1 VTTIADIE
9 ALGIDLPKTKR
20 LRNGS
25 TYSFMNMGQ
34 DAAEGTQAEIREAT
48 DELLAVIE
56 RLAGFGGASFEAGF
70 QERQRAEQAE
80 AEVERLNSRRCSGCV
95 KWMTAWCPVEYER
108 GWMNLA
114 GDTPSDFACNRYQ
127 PGGESGWDDATEEE
141 IYGPPDQPGGE
152 S

>member
-1 VTTIADIE
+1 MTTIADIE
-9 ALGIDLPKTKR
+9 ALGIELPKTKR

-80 AEVERLNSRRCSGCV
+80 ADLAALENAKMTLYEKQQADLAAARETLSKIAENPNALDHASFSIWAQKLAMRL
-95 KWMTAWCPVEYER
+95 
-108 GWMNLA
+108 LA
-114 GDTPSDFACNRYQ
+114 RYQ
-127 PGGESGWDDATEEE
+127 PGGES
-141 IYGPPDQPGGE
+141 
-152 S
+152 